1 MTFVGAYRSFWKNYF
16 NFKGRAT
23 RCEFWFVVLW
33 NVIIGTVLG
42 FGLGLSFVGTAF
54 SLVGPGNGFSAG
66 VIFTILFGGLLV
78 IYGLVSFIPNL
89 SLAVRRC
96 RDTGLSGWWYVGL
109 YLTNLLIVGFDG
121 GVIWLAISF
130 LVNLA
135 IFIISV
141 LPTNQFNKRSES

>member
-1 MTFVGAYRSFWKNYF
+1 MEFVEAYRSFWKNYF

-23 RCEFWFVVLW
+23 RSEFWFVVVW
-33 NVIIGTVLG
+33 NMIIGIVLG
-42 FGLGLSFVGTAF
+42 LGLSLSFVGTAF
-54 SLVGPGNGFSAG
+54 SLVALGNGFSAN

-78 IYGLVSFIPNL
+78 IYGLASFIPCL

-96 RDTGLSGWWYVGL
+96 RDTGLSGWWYIGL
-109 YLTNLLIVGFDG
+109 YITNLLIVALSG
-121 GVIWLAISF
+121 GGIWLVISF

-141 LPTNQFNKRSES
+141 LPTDQFSKTPKA